1 MKNKIIVGKY
11 KDLLESNQK
20 INVNAQTFNID
31 MKECLDSNKFSILG
45 RVKEHNEGG

>member
-1 MKNKIIVGKY
+1 MGKY

-20 INVNAQTFNID
+20 INVNAHTFNID

-45 RVKEHNEGG
+45 RVKEANEDD